1 VDTNRQTTP
10 FKGTFN
16 GAGHIIR
23 GLYAYGSL
31 SYQGFFGYV
40 DGATVKNLGIENSY
54 IKGSNSGAIIGY
66 GYDVEIVNCY
76 NSGNV
81 ATAGSSTGGIVDI
94 VYGTSYIINCYN
106 TGDIYGYEEAGGIVG
121 ANYGNYVSIINCYN
135 TGNIYNDSYG
145 YYIGG
150 IIGGYY
156 NSGVVEYCYNTG
168 NIYNGSSIGGIVGYN
183 SSAVRYCYNTGNIS
197 DAGSDL
203 GGICGSNYGTITYS
217 HNSGTVNG
225 TPANMNNLVGSGTA
239 VGTGCGITSISHS
252 KTNGIIYKLNQWVA
266 INGTGAYK
274 NWRENAP
281 HILFWI

>member
-1 VDTNRQTTP
+1 STNP

-23 GLYAYGSL
+23 GLYINST
-31 SYQGFFGYV
+31 SQYQGLFGYAE
-40 DGATVKNLGIENSY
+40 GATVQNLGIENSY
-54 IKGSNSGAIIGY
+54 IKGDNSGAIIGR
-66 GYDVEIVNCY
+66 GDNVTITNCY

-81 ATAGSSTGGIVDI
+81 ATNGYGTGGIVGI
-94 VYGTSYIINCYN
+94 VRGISYIINCYN
-106 TGDIYGYEEAGGIVG
+106 SGDIYGYEEAGGIVG
-121 ANYGNYVSIINCYN
+121 ANCGINLSIINCYN
-135 TGNIYNDSYG
+135 TGNIYNNIYG

-150 IIGGYY
+150 IIGVH

-168 NIYNGSSIGGIVGYN
+168 NIYNGSDGIGGIVGYN
-183 SSAVRYCYNTGNIS
+183 SSAVSYCYNTGNIS
-197 DAGSDL
+197 DAGSSL
-203 GGICGSNYGTITYS
+203 GGICGENSGTVTYS
-217 HNSGTVNG
+217 HNSGTING
-225 TPANMNNLVGSGTA
+225 TPANMNNLVGGGTA
-239 VGTGCGITSISHS
+239 AGAGCGINSISHS